1 MLKLLLP
8 LLLTTTL
15 AASAI
20 FPSTDPMF
28 PELLVGRASRTK
40 SFEIPNPLEVSSGGE
55 VVQTPLSPHS
65 PDDEDVLAARSLSPN
80 GKRLLLVNLCIEFT
94 TLWRSTLHMFGEV
107 DASNVNYHLSVLNPV
122 ENVSDRTLED
132 IVESVYHY
140 RKSMGHHSGAS
151 YTDPQAMILRMLSDE
166 KLEHF
171 SRGYSYYGTGL

>member
-1 MLKLLLP
+1 MIKFLLP

-15 AASAI
+15 GASAI

-28 PELLVGRASRTK
+28 PELLVGRSART
-40 SFEIPNPLEVSSGGE
+40 SIALPNPLECQTGGD
-55 VVQTPLSPHS
+55 VVQTPITPHS
-65 PDDEDVLAARSLSPN
+65 PDDEDVSPSRSLSPN

-122 ENVSDRTLED
+122 ENVADRTLED

-140 RKSMGHHSGAS
+140 RKSMGHHSGAT
-151 YTDPQAMILRMLSDE
+151 YTDTQAMILRMLSDE